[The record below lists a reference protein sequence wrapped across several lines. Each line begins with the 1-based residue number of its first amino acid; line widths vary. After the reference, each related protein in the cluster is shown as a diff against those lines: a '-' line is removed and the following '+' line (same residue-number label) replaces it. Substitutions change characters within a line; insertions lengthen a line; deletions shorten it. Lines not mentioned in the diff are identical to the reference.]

1 MSICN
6 TIIDTHTY
14 PSKYYHWTVD
24 IYLTSPESFPTD
36 TAMIIYGL
44 TKYRDDVILL
54 NEFSLEVKKGDCIGI
69 LGAGG

>member
-1 MSICN
+1 
-6 TIIDTHTY
+6 
-14 PSKYYHWTVD
+14 
-24 IYLTSPESFPTD
+24 
-36 TAMIIYGL
+36 MIIYGL